1 MKKYI
6 SFTVSLVLLSVSACT
21 PSTSATAGSTKSAS
35 PDATSSSNSSNKTKK
50 DGEPSTNAKPETGA
64 LTDWQDYSSRTGKFS
79 IKMPTKPEELS
90 QEKKTDVG
98 TIKINMAVAE
108 KNSSAY
114 MVGYNDYPDK
124 FADSEIQVRLTKG
137 MEGFVTGSIKGEVK
151 SSKKSMLGET
161 PCIDFEGVGKI
172 QAIDASA
179 KGRICIADNIRLYQ
193 VVAVGPSDKFSNS
206 DVDRFVASFKINK

>member
-6 SFTVSLVLLSVSACT
+6 SFAVSLVLFSVSACT
-21 PSTSATAGSTKSAS
+21 SSTSATAGSTKSAS
-35 PDATSSSNSSNKTKK
+35 PDTTSASNSSDKTKK

-79 IKMPTKPEELS
+79 VKMPAKTEELA
-90 QEKKTDVG
+90 QETKTDVG
-98 TIKINMAVAE
+98 KIKINMTVAE

-114 MVGYNDYPDK
+114 MVGYNDYPEK
-124 FADSEIQVRLTKG
+124 FADSEIQIRLTKA
-137 MEGFVTGSIKGEVK
+137 MEGFVTGSIQGEVK

-161 PCIDFEGVGKI
+161 PCLDFEGVGKI
-172 QAIDASA
+172 QSIDAFA

-193 VVAVGPSDKFSNS
+193 VVAVGPSDQFSNS
-206 DVDRFVASFKINK
+206 DVDRFVSSFKINK